1 MPRDIQAYLAEF
13 EDIPG
18 TRVYT
23 AQRARARAITSTS
36 SR

>member
-1 MPRDIQAYLAEF
+1 MNGPPDIHAYLAEF

-23 AQRARARAITSTS
+23 ANRARTGSI
-36 SR
+36 